1 MFNKPEMIAAVQKA
15 VAAAREGKST
25 KNVLV
30 QTLRGTGGAMVLCVR
45 AAGQQYAD
53 SEGDLCTQE
62 VSSILVGWDADIY
75 YNSGYSLYTFTTDKV
90 KEAVDKFIEKVG
102 I

>member
-25 KNVLV
+25 NNVLV
-30 QTLRGTGGAMVLCVR
+30 HSLRGTGGAMVLCVR

-53 SEGDLCTQE
+53 RDGKVCTQE
-62 VSSILVGWDADIY
+62 VAAIIVGWDANVEDY
-75 YNSGYSLYTFTTDKV
+75 GNYARYVFATHKV
-90 KEAVDKFIEKVG
+90 
-102 I
+102 

>member
-1 MFNKPEMIAAVQKA
+1 MFNREEMVKAVQKA

-25 KNVLV
+25 RNVLV
-30 QTLRGTGGAMVLCVR
+30 QTMRGTGGAMVLCVR

-53 SEGDLCTQE
+53 SEGNLCTQE

-75 YNSGYSLYTFTTDKV
+75 YNSGYSLYSFTTDKV
-90 KEAVDKFIEKVG
+90 EEAVDKFIEKVG
-102 I
+102 L